1 MRGVPEHPRRRGHRR
16 RRRRGPLRPRGRVA
30 DVARVQLAGT
40 RRSGV
45 RRTLRRRPHR
55 PSRRRGLLE
64 PRRRAPQRRVD
75 DRPGAVLRDVA
86 RHGPHVAN
94 ARHRPNLQ
102 DHLVV
107 TEAEGRMA
115 PVNSRAAKPLAAAA
129 IAQLESDGVATLIGT
144 VVSSAGLTH
153 AKTIPLR
160 KMGAFADPGLGA
172 SPVWHV
178 FTIDQTGIALGGDLS
193 VVGDQ
198 RIRIDLGALRILGDG
213 LAWAPGAFYG
223 QDGEPDPYCSRGAL
237 GRIERRL
244 ADAGFTALVGHE
256 MEFLLVGPDGS
267 RLPAHLWAQYG
278 LAGVLEYEGF
288 VRDVTDA
295 ATSSGVSIEQFH
307 PEYGVNQFEISLTP
321 QSPVAAADQL
331 MLIRMIVG
339 RAARR
344 HGLRVSLSPVPFAGS
359 VGSGAHQHFSLQ
371 KNNKSLFSDGP
382 GARGMTPEG
391 ESAVAG
397 VVAGLAEAEGVLCG
411 SILSG
416 LRMQPGHWSG
426 AYVCWGTENREA
438 AVRFLVGGSS
448 NPLGANVE
456 VKVIDPSA
464 NPYFAT
470 ATILGLAFDG
480 IERKLTLPPE
490 TAVDPSTLTDEQR
503 ADAAVTL
510 LPTGQAEAVD
520 ALDGSARIRGILGD
534 QAVDAI
540 VAVRRYEHETYGEL
554 GPDELADKFRL
565 AWSV

>member
-1 MRGVPEHPRRRGHRR
+1 M
-16 RRRRGPLRPRGRVA
+16 A
-30 DVARVQLAGT
+30 D
-40 RRSGV
+40 
-45 RRTLRRRPHR
+45 
-55 PSRRRGLLE
+55 
-64 PRRRAPQRRVD
+64 
-75 DRPGAVLRDVA
+75 
-86 RHGPHVAN
+86 
-94 ARHRPNLQ
+94 
-102 DHLVV
+102 
-107 TEAEGRMA
+107 M
-115 PVNSRAAKPLAAAA
+115 AAKPLAAAA

-144 VVSSAGLTH
+144 VVNPAGLTH

-178 FTIDQTGIALGGDLS
+178 FAIDQTGIAFGEATG

-213 LAWAPGAFYG
+213 LAWAPGAFFD

-237 GRIERRL
+237 ARVERRL
-244 ADAGFTALVGHE
+244 AVAGIDALVGHE

-288 VRDVTDA
+288 VRDVTNS
-295 ATSSGVSIEQFH
+295 ATGSGVSIEQFH
-307 PEYGVNQFEISLTP
+307 PEYGQNQFEISLTP
-321 QSPVAAADQL
+321 QPPVAAADQL

-339 RAARR
+339 RVARQY
-344 HGLRVSLSPVPFAGS
+344 GLRVSLSPVPFARS
-359 VGSGAHQHFSLQ
+359 VGSGAHQHFSL
-371 KNNKSLFSDGP
+371 KKDETPLFSG
-382 GARGMTPEG
+382 GTGTRGMTAEG

-397 VVAGLAEAEGVLCG
+397 VVAGLREAEGVLCG

-416 LRMQPGHWSG
+416 LRMQPGQWAG
-426 AYVCWGTENREA
+426 AFVTWGTENREA

-470 ATILGLAFDG
+470 ATILGLALDG

-490 TAVDPSTLTDEQR
+490 TTVDPSTLSDEQR
-503 ADAAVTL
+503 AESGVTI
-510 LPTGQAEAVD
+510 LPTSQDEAIGL
-520 ALDGSARIRGILGD
+520 LDRSSLIRGILGD
-534 QAVDAI
+534 PAVDAI
-540 VAVRRYEHETYGEL
+540 VAVRRYEHETYGHLGEEEL
-554 GPDELADKFRL
+554 TDKFRM